1 MAAHNRQIEELTF
14 ADMLNRLDEI
24 SKLLDNGEVS
34 LEQSLELFEEG
45 SGLIKK
51 CNSMIADARL
61 KITEISANTEGNENV

>member
-1 MAAHNRQIEELTF
+1 MNNEMTF

-24 SKLLDNGEVS
+24 SKILDNGEVS

-51 CNSMIADARL
+51 CNGMIADARL
-61 KITEISANTEGNENV
+61 KITEISSNTEGNENV

>member
-1 MAAHNRQIEELTF
+1 MNNEMTF

-24 SKLLDNGEVS
+24 SKILDNGEVT

-51 CNSMIADARL
+51 CNSMIAEARF
-61 KITEISANTEGNENV
+61 KITEISANIEGNENV

>member
-1 MAAHNRQIEELTF
+1 MNKELTF

-24 SKLLDNGEVS
+24 SKLLDNGEVT